1 LTGDH
6 FQRNNGHFSNL
17 WIKAD
22 MREISKSERARAL
35 GQKPCVVWL
44 TGLSAAG
51 KSSIA
56 EGLQSTLFDRGLHCY
71 LLDGDT
77 VRTGLS
83 RDLGYSDADRQEHI
97 RRVGELAR
105 LLVDAGLIVLVALI
119 SPFRAERRAARA
131 LFEPDEF
138 IEVFVDTPLAVCE
151 QRDPKG
157 LYRRARAGQVPL
169 FTGID
174 SPYETPQH
182 AEVVLAAN
190 ETGIDDCVG
199 RLVAVLEQRGNIP
212 PGRADFSLPR

>member
-1 LTGDH
+1 MSSSQAG
-6 FQRNNGHFSNL
+6 
-17 WIKAD
+17 
-22 MREISKSERARAL
+22 MRQISKAERARAL
-35 GQKPCVVWL
+35 GQKPCVLWL

-56 EGLQSTLFDRGLHCY
+56 SGLQSTLFDRGLHCY

-77 VRTGLS
+77 VRLGLS

-105 LLVDAGLIVLVALI
+105 LFVDAGLIVLVALI
-119 SPFRAERRAARA
+119 SPFRAERSAVRA
-131 LFEPDEF
+131 LFEHGEF
-138 IEVFVDTPLAVCE
+138 IEVFVNTPLSVCE

-174 SPYETPQH
+174 SPYEAPQQP
-182 AEVVLAAN
+182 EVMLAAN
-190 ETGIDDCVG
+190 EIGIADCVA
-199 RLVAVLEQRGNIP
+199 RLVEFLQNRGNIP
-212 PGRADFSLPR
+212 STDGP

>member
-1 LTGDH
+1 M
-6 FQRNNGHFSNL
+6 
-17 WIKAD
+17 AD

-131 LFEPDEF
+131 LLEPDEF

-174 SPYETPQH
+174 SPYEVPEN
-182 AEVVLAAN
+182 AELVLAAN

-199 RLVAVLEQRGNIP
+199 RLVDLLEQRGNIP
-212 PGRADFSLPR
+212 LRDGP

>member
-1 LTGDH
+1 M
-6 FQRNNGHFSNL
+6 FS
-17 WIKAD
+17 APPD
-22 MREISKSERARAL
+22 MGEIGKNDRARAL

-56 EGLQSTLFDRGLHCY
+56 SSLQARLFDRGLHCY

-77 VRTGLS
+77 VRLGLS

-105 LLVDAGLIVLVALI
+105 LFVDAGLIVLVALI
-119 SPFRAERRAARA
+119 SPFRAERRAVRA
-131 LFEPDEF
+131 LFEHGEF
-138 IEVFVDTPLAVCE
+138 IEVFVNTPLSVCE

-174 SPYETPQH
+174 SPYEAPEQP
-182 AEVVLAAN
+182 EVMLPAN
-190 ETGIDDCVG
+190 DIGIDDCAL
-199 RLVAVLEQRGNIP
+199 RLIDFLQSAGNIP
-212 PGRADFSLPR
+212 LRTNHQHVAAAAGRVVPE